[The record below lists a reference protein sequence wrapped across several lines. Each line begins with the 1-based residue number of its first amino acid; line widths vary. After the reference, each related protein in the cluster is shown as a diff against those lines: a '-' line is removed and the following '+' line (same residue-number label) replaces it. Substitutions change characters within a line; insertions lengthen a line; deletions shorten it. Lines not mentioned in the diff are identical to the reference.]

1 MGRTFG
7 YRLQAERKMRGLS
20 RAALGEGLLAPG
32 RVGSLEA
39 GTVEPSGT
47 DLQALS
53 ARLAG
58 RDCGEEQSAG
68 PAVMTGLAARQA
80 WDERNYP
87 AAVSLA
93 LQSAQLR
100 RDREEPTTAWEDTV
114 LAVRALRNLH
124 RFDEAVRF
132 SAALVSDPA
141 ARIDTA
147 RRAQGLALLATA
159 RQGAGQLDPAVH
171 DAVRALRAA
180 LSDAVGAEVLLEVLL
195 ALVAVLGESGR
206 TQQAWTHCTALLMPL
221 LPTLRDPADAGRG
234 WWAAG
239 NVAFLCG
246 DPGAGAHFHE
256 RAAQLLSPD
265 DDLQLWA
272 AFNRGSASKR
282 VAAGLHDAATL
293 QCIDRAETAMAVLE
307 APAAERL
314 DLLRCRGRYLHLAG
328 NPQAGAE
335 LLTRAYEARS
345 ALSPQA
351 AAELALQLG
360 LSLADLGD
368 TRAARE
374 HLAESSRWYRS
385 AGAVNRSAHAARLVG
400 GLDGRNAAGC

>member
-20 RAALGEGLLAPG
+20 RAALGEGLATAG

-39 GTVEPSGT
+39 GAVEPSGAE
-47 DLQALS
+47 LQALA

-58 RDCGEEQSAG
+58 REGGPERSAG

-80 WDERNYP
+80 WDERRYP
-87 AAVSLA
+87 AAVSMA

-100 RDREEPTTAWEDTV
+100 RDRDEPTTAWEDTV
-114 LAVRALRNLH
+114 LAVRALGNLH
-124 RFDEAVRF
+124 HFDEAVRF
-132 SAALVSDPA
+132 SADLADDPL
-141 ARIDTA
+141 ARTDPA

-159 RQGAGQLDPAVH
+159 RQGAGQLDAAVH
-171 DAVRALRAA
+171 DAARALRTA
-180 LSDAVGAEVLLEVLL
+180 LSGTVGAAVLLEVLL
-195 ALVAVLGESGR
+195 ALVAALGESGR
-206 TQQAWTHCTALLMPL
+206 PQQAWTHCTALLMPL
-221 LPTLRDPADAGRG
+221 LQTLQDPADAGRG

-256 RAAQLLSPD
+256 RAARLLSPD

-293 QCIDRAETAMAVLE
+293 QCIDRAETAMAVLD

-328 NPQAGAE
+328 NPRAGAE
-335 LLTRAYEARS
+335 LLSRAYEARG

-360 LSLADLGD
+360 LSLADLGR
-368 TRAARE
+368 TRAARDR
-374 HLAESSRWYRS
+374 LTESSRWFRR
-385 AGAVNRSAHAARLVG
+385 AGADDRSAHAARLVS
-400 GLDGRNAAGC
+400 GLDG